1 MKPLSKAELRSA
13 LIEREPDDHKGVFGH
28 VLIVGGCRGMLGA
41 PVLAARAALRSGAG
55 LVTLAVP
62 LSLQNAA
69 ASMAPEAL
77 TLGLPETSSG
87 AIRADAVSKLRA
99 ARKERRYTVLA
110 LGPGL
115 SRSPDAEKLTLGLLS
130 SMAIPAVVDADAL
143 NALAAQEGAG
153 VRALLKT
160 RGAAC
165 VFTPHPAEMGRCLRL
180 TTKEVQGDREGCA
193 QKLVRDWGG
202 VAVLKGRRSVIA
214 SGARGALNG
223 TGGPGLAKGGSG
235 DVLTGLIAA
244 LWAQRLASGRGEGD
258 AAFLAAALGSHL
270 HGLAGE
276 AAEKAK
282 TAWAV
287 TASDVIEAL
296 PQAFLDLAKA

>member
-1 MKPLSKAELRSA
+1 MTKSLSRAELRSA
-13 LIEREPDDHKGVFGH
+13 LVLREPDDHKGVFGH

-62 LSLQNAA
+62 ASLQPAA

-77 TLGLPETSSG
+77 TLALPETSSG
-87 AIRADAVSKLRA
+87 AIRADAVSRLKA
-99 ARKERRYTVLA
+99 SHKEREYAVLA

-115 SRSPDAEKLTLGLLS
+115 SRLPDAQKVVLGALS
-130 SMAIPAVVDADAL
+130 SLALPAVVDADAL
-143 NALAAQEGAG
+143 NALATQEPAG

-160 RGAAC
+160 RGTPC

-180 TTKEVQGDREGCA
+180 TTREVQGDREGCA
-193 QKLVRDWGG
+193 QRLVRDWGG
-202 VAVLKGRRSVIA
+202 VAVLKGRRTVVA
-214 SGARGALNG
+214 SGTRLALNG
-223 TGGPGLAKGGSG
+223 TGGPGLAKGATG
-235 DVLTGLIAA
+235 DVLTGLIAG

-258 AAFLAAALGSHL
+258 AAFLAAALGAHL

-276 AAEKAK
+276 SAEKAK
-282 TAWAV
+282 TAWAM
-287 TASDVIEAL
+287 TASDVIDAL
-296 PQAFLDLAKA
+296 PEAFRALAE

>member
-1 MKPLSKAELRSA
+1 MKTLSRAELRAA
-13 LIEREPDDHKGVFGH
+13 LVDREPDDHKGTFGH
-28 VLIVGGCRGMLGA
+28 VLVVGGSRGMLGA

-62 LSLQNAA
+62 ASLQPFAA
-69 ASMAPEAL
+69 AMAPEAL

-87 AIRADAVSKLRA
+87 AIRADAVSRLKA

-115 SRSPDAEKLTLGLLS
+115 SRSPDAEKLTLGILS
-130 SMAIPAVVDADAL
+130 SIPIPAVVDADAL

-180 TTKEVQGDREGCA
+180 TTKEVQGDREGSA
-193 QKLVRDWGG
+193 QRLVRDWGS
-202 VAVLKGRRSVIA
+202 VAVLKGRKSVIA
-214 SGARGALNG
+214 SSQRLALNA
-223 TGGPGLAKGGSG
+223 TGGAGLAKGGSG
-235 DVLTGLIAA
+235 DVLTGLIAG

-258 AAFLAAALGSHL
+258 AAFLAAALGAHL

-282 TAWAV
+282 TTWGV
-287 TASDVIEAL
+287 LASDVVEAL
-296 PQAFLDLAKA
+296 PEAFRSLAG